1 MAEESDGV
9 GEVFDDSLRVALTI
23 ASQIAERINRER
35 ERMARAREASAQQEY
50 RELQA
55 RFESERG
62 AARASLAPVQR
73 PEWWDAAS
81 VDDIAAAHETASV
94 WKDHDDVARE
104 AADTIRTEV
113 NDRYGIDVDAPE
125 AGSIARELFYARED
139 RAVAAAERAQ
149 AGEELTTS
157 QQLLAAADRRERDAE
172 LQEVATSTMRHEV
185 TLELSDAELDV
196 IVDALRRHEGALQKE
211 LKHGRGLDDE
221 GPILSLEG
229 EAELI
234 GRRDMAGDIADRI
247 GQEKDARAAALRG
260 DGELAYDSSERR
272 QQFAASLEGKADKKV
287 VDARI
292 LADGENENHPRG
304 AVGGGSKRA
313 PKARKNGAAAS
324 QERTRGGL
332 AR

>member
-1 MAEESDGV
+1 MAEESDGI
-9 GEVFDDSLRVALTI
+9 GEVVDDSLRVALTV
-23 ASQIAERINRER
+23 ASQLAERINRER

-50 RELQA
+50 RELQT

-73 PEWWDAAS
+73 SEWWDTAG

-113 NDRYGIDVDAPE
+113 QDRYGIDVDAPE
-125 AGSIARELFYARED
+125 AGFVGRALFEAGRD
-139 RAVAAAERAQ
+139 RADAAAERTQ

-172 LQEVATSTMRHEV
+172 LRDVAPSTERHGV
-185 TLELSDAELDV
+185 TLELSDTELDV
-196 IVDALRRHEGALQKE
+196 IVDALRRQEGALQNE
-211 LKHGRGLDDE
+211 LENDRGREDEAPRLD
-221 GPILSLEG
+221 LED

-234 GRRDMAGDIADRI
+234 GRRDMAGDLAERI
-247 GQEKDARAAALRG
+247 GQQSDARAGGLRG

-287 VDARI
+287 VNARV
-292 LADGENENHPRG
+292 LADGENANHPRG
-304 AVGGGSKRA
+304 AVSDGGKRG
-313 PKARKNGAAAS
+313 PKARRNTAAAS